1 MVSESP
7 IPRTERPAIADFLA
21 QRLIGPV
28 ALDVW
33 TQQDSELVRTDRDP
47 CTFCD
52 QVTTAARQFAS
63 LHPAISL
70 TRYDLDRHADRA
82 REAGIERAPVTVIR
96 GRGHELRIVGL
107 WSGVLFPAFIEAVV
121 YASSGTPPLQAS
133 TLEKLALIDESL
145 DEDLEVELLM
155 APYDPQ
161 SATTL
166 RLAAAFAM
174 VMRRVRVE
182 AIELSE
188 FPLLAEAR
196 MVAELPVVTIG
207 GGRRFTGGWAEEDF
221 AEQLRRSAAGET
233 ESVIRDRILTSPF
246 LTIDQAQAIVTGETP
261 PPDQQQPPVSPGG
274 LVLPR

>member
-21 QRLIGPV
+21 QRLVGPV

-33 TQQDSELVRTDRDP
+33 TQQESDLVRTDRDP
-47 CTFCD
+47 CTFCE

-63 LHPAISL
+63 LHPALSL

-82 REAGIERAPVTVIR
+82 REARIERAPVTVIR

-107 WSGVLFPAFIEAVV
+107 WSGVLFPAFMEAVV
-121 YASSGTPPLQAS
+121 YASSGAPPLQAS
-133 TLEKLALIDESL
+133 TIEKLAQIDEYL

>member
-21 QRLIGPV
+21 QRLVGPV

-47 CTFCD
+47 CTFCE

-70 TRYDLDRHADRA
+70 TRYDLDRHVDRA
-82 REAGIERAPVTVIR
+82 REARIERAPVTVIR

-107 WSGVLFPAFIEAVV
+107 WSGVLFPAFMEAVV
-121 YASSGTPPLQAS
+121 YASSGAPPLQAS
-133 TLEKLALIDESL
+133 TLEKLAQIDESL
-145 DEDLEVELLM
+145 DEDLDVELLI

-166 RLAAAFAM
+166 RLAAAIAM

>member
-21 QRLIGPV
+21 QRLVGPV

-82 REAGIERAPVTVIR
+82 REARIERAPVTVIR

-107 WSGVLFPAFIEAVV
+107 WSGVLFPAFMEAVV

-133 TLEKLALIDESL
+133 TLEKLAQIDESL

-246 LTIDQAQAIVTGETP
+246 LTIDQAQAIVTGESP

>member
-7 IPRTERPAIADFLA
+7 IPREERPAIADFLA

-28 ALDVW
+28 GLDVW

-82 REAGIERAPVTVIR
+82 SEAGIERAPVTVIR
-96 GRGHELRIVGL
+96 GRGHELRLVGL
-107 WSGVLFPAFIEAVV
+107 WSGVLFPAFMEAVV
-121 YASSGTPPLQAS
+121 YASTGAPPLQAS
-133 TLEKLALIDESL
+133 TIEKLQEVDESL
-145 DEDLEVELLM
+145 DEDLDVELLI

-166 RLAAAFAM
+166 RLAAAFAT
-174 VMRRVRVE
+174 VMRRARFE

-207 GGRRFTGGWAEEDF
+207 GGRRFTGGWDEDDF
-221 AEQLRRSAAGET
+221 AEQIRRSAAGET
-233 ESVIRDRILTSPF
+233 EGVIRDRVLTSPF
-246 LTIDQAQAIVTGETP
+246 LTIDQAQAIVTGEAP
-261 PPDQQQPPVSPGG
+261 PPDAQPPVSPGG

>member
-33 TQQDSELVRTDRDP
+33 TQQESDLVRTDRDP
-47 CTFCD
+47 CTFCE

-63 LHPAISL
+63 LHPALSL

-82 REAGIERAPVTVIR
+82 REARIERAPVTVIR

-107 WSGVLFPAFIEAVV
+107 WSGVLFPAFMEAVV

-133 TLEKLALIDESL
+133 TLEKLAQIDESL

>member
-7 IPRTERPAIADFLA
+7 IPREERPAIADFLA
-21 QRLIGPV
+21 QRLMGPV
-28 ALDVW
+28 ALDIW
-33 TQQDSELVRTDRDP
+33 TQQDSGLVRTDRDP
-47 CTFCD
+47 CTFCE

-63 LHPAISL
+63 LHPAISV

-82 REAGIERAPVTVIR
+82 REAGIERPPVTVIR
-96 GRGHELRIVGL
+96 GRGHELRLVGL
-107 WSGVLFPAFIEAVV
+107 WSGVLFPAFMEAVV
-121 YASSGTPPLQAS
+121 YASSGSPPLQAS
-133 TLEKLALIDESL
+133 TLETLAAVDESL
-145 DEDLEVELLM
+145 DEDLAVELLI

-174 VMRRVRVE
+174 VMRRVRFE

-207 GGRRFTGGWAEEDF
+207 GGRRFTGGWSEADF

-233 ESVIRDRILTSPF
+233 EAVVRDRVLSSPF
-246 LTIDQAQAIVTGETP
+246 LTIDQAQAIVTGEAP
-261 PPDQQQPPVSPGG
+261 PPDAQPPVSPGG

>member
-7 IPRTERPAIADFLA
+7 IPREERPAIADFLA

-28 ALDVW
+28 AIEVW

-47 CTFCD
+47 CSFCD

-82 REAGIERAPVTVIR
+82 REAGIERPPVTVIR
-96 GRGHELRIVGL
+96 GRGHELRLVGL
-107 WSGVLFPAFIEAVV
+107 WSGVLFPAFMEAVV
-121 YASSGTPPLQAS
+121 YASTGAPPLQAS
-133 TLEKLALIDESL
+133 TLETLAAVDESL
-145 DEDLEVELLM
+145 DADLEVELLI

-174 VMRRVRVE
+174 VMRRVRVQ

-207 GGRRFTGGWAEEDF
+207 GGRRFTGGWNEEDF

-233 ESVIRDRILTSPF
+233 EAVVRDRVLTSPF
-246 LTIDQAQAIVTGETP
+246 LTIEQAQAIVTGEAP
-261 PPDQQQPPVSPGG
+261 PPDAQPPVSPGG

>member
-33 TQQDSELVRTDRDP
+33 TQQDSDLVRTDRDP
-47 CTFCD
+47 CTFCE
-52 QVTTAARQFAS
+52 QVTIAARQFAS

-70 TRYDLDRHADRA
+70 TRYDVDRHADRA
-82 REAGIERAPVTVIR
+82 AEAGIERAPVTVIR
-96 GRGHELRIVGL
+96 GRGHEMRLVGL
-107 WSGVLFPAFIEAVV
+107 WSGVLFPAFMEAVV
-121 YASSGTPPLQAS
+121 YASTGAPPLQAS
-133 TLEKLALIDESL
+133 TLEKLAAIDEGL
-145 DEDLEVELLM
+145 DEDLDVELLI

-166 RLAAAFAM
+166 RLAAAVAM

-246 LTIDQAQAIVTGETP
+246 LTIDQAQAIVTGEAP
-261 PPDQQQPPVSPGG
+261 PPDAQPPVSPGG

>member
-7 IPRTERPAIADFLA
+7 IPREERPAIADYLA

-28 ALDVW
+28 GLDVW
-33 TQQDSELVRTDRDP
+33 TQQDSSLVRTDRDP

-70 TRYDLDRHADRA
+70 TRYDLDRHGDRA

-96 GRGHELRIVGL
+96 GRGHELRLVGL
-107 WSGVLFPAFIEAVV
+107 WSGVLFPAFMEAVV
-121 YASSGTPPLQAS
+121 YASTGAPPLQAS
-133 TLEKLALIDESL
+133 TIEKLQQVDESL
-145 DEDLEVELLM
+145 DEDITVELLI

-166 RLAAAFAM
+166 RFAAAFAM
-174 VMRRVRVE
+174 VMRRVRFE

-207 GGRRFTGGWAEEDF
+207 GGRRFTGGWGEEDF

-233 ESVIRDRILTSPF
+233 EGVIRDRVLSSPF
-246 LTIDQAQAIVTGETP
+246 LTIDQAQAIVTGEAP
-261 PPDQQQPPVSPGG
+261 PPDAQPPVSPGG

>member
-21 QRLIGPV
+21 QRLVGPV

-47 CTFCD
+47 CTFCE

-63 LHPAISL
+63 LPPALSL

-82 REAGIERAPVTVIR
+82 REARIERAPVTVIR

>member
-21 QRLIGPV
+21 QRLVGPV

-47 CTFCD
+47 CTFCE

-63 LHPAISL
+63 LHPALSL

-82 REAGIERAPVTVIR
+82 REARIERAPVTVIR

-107 WSGVLFPAFIEAVV
+107 WSGVLFPAFMEAVV
-121 YASSGTPPLQAS
+121 YASSGSPPLQAS
-133 TLEKLALIDESL
+133 TLEKLAQIDESL
-145 DEDLEVELLM
+145 DEDLDVELLI

-166 RLAAAFAM
+166 RLAAACAM

-246 LTIDQAQAIVTGETP
+246 LTIDQAQAIVTGESP

>member
-7 IPRTERPAIADFLA
+7 IPREERPAIADFLA

-28 ALDVW
+28 GLDVW

-47 CTFCD
+47 CTFCG

-82 REAGIERAPVTVIR
+82 REAGIDRPPVTVIR
-96 GRGHELRIVGL
+96 GRGHELRLVGL
-107 WSGVLFPAFIEAVV
+107 WSGVLFPAFMEAVV
-121 YASSGTPPLQAS
+121 YASSGAPPLQAS
-133 TLEKLALIDESL
+133 TLETLAAVDESL
-145 DEDLEVELLM
+145 EEDLEVELLI

-174 VMRRVRVE
+174 VMRRVRVQ

-207 GGRRFTGGWAEEDF
+207 GGRRFTGGWSEEDF

-233 ESVIRDRILTSPF
+233 EAVVRDRVLTSPF
-246 LTIDQAQAIVTGETP
+246 LTIEQAQAIVTGEAP
-261 PPDQQQPPVSPGG
+261 PPDAQPPVSPGG

>member
-21 QRLIGPV
+21 QRLVGPV

-47 CTFCD
+47 CTFCE